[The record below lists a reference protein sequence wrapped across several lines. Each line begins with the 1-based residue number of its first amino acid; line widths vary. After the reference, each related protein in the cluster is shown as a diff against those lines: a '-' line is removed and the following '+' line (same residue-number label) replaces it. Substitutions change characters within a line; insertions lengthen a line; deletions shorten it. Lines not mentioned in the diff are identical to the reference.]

1 MKRGIFGFVILT
13 VVLCLAQCAHDD
25 GLSKQALQR
34 DFARLK
40 AYYIPVEYFVITERP
55 GLANRAYDR
64 FRPVLDSFLEKY
76 ASRMKSDSL
85 WKVHFVRIHSLA
97 DAAQRDL
104 RDKRL
109 EVAGVKSLNI
119 IEGLLN
125 ELLNHE
131 NIPPLLPDQYKLLF
145 NNAQS
150 FHAIFTTPVPD
161 DKKPQVLNSLG
172 NTFALLRQQIQ
183 AIDTVPIDANLYL
196 LTPKDIEN
204 LQTTNREIQQ
214 ILRHMEKAL
223 DDRDWEAL
231 QSLSED
237 LKDQLLY
244 SYLIFGRIEDLLPNR
259 TPATPED
266 K

>member
-1 MKRGIFGFVILT
+1 MKRSIIGIATFT
-13 VVLCLAQCAHDD
+13 VLLFAAQCAPND
-25 GLSKQALQR
+25 GFSKHALQR

-40 AYYIPVEYFVITERP
+40 AYYIPVEYFVITKRP

-64 FRPVLDSFLEKY
+64 FRPVLDSFLEKH

-85 WKVHFVRIHSLA
+85 WKVHLLRIHSLA

-104 RDKRL
+104 RDNRL
-109 EVAGVKSLNI
+109 EVASVKSLNI

-125 ELLNHE
+125 ELLHHE

-150 FHAIFTTPVPD
+150 FHAIFTTPVPE
-161 DKKPQVLNSLG
+161 DKKSQVLNSLG

-183 AIDTVPIDANLYL
+183 AIDTIPIDTSLYL
-196 LTPKDIEN
+196 LTPNDIEN
-204 LQTTNREIQQ
+204 LQTTNHEIQQ

-223 DDRDWEAL
+223 DDKNWEAL
-231 QSLSED
+231 QSLSKD

-259 TPATPED
+259 TPATTEG
-266 K
+266 